1 MRNSSQ
7 DSNAGWNSMR
17 RSEDVEQEK
26 LLKCSK
32 KLYALTLLFML
43 TYVVLFCLPTPPSTS
58 CLAFFKALPCLTL
71 SLNAFTRYHFGER
84 KTLFTVLLSVS
95 FIFHALGDYL
105 LQIDIFTVGL
115 ASFLIAHLLNVCA
128 FITKADEN
136 KPFFFYSQRSNLDSS
151 IAGASSSSTPT
162 KKTPLMRD
170 AMRKENFL
178 HAKLFTPFLAYLIVV
193 VSILLT
199 VPPSPSISPLSSD
212 PVMTACVI
220 FYGLTLASCPWRAL
234 VRRKFCFV
242 TENQLIWTIVFIGY
256 CIYASSDTILSID
269 KFTYPLPEPARSILV
284 MSTYWIGQ
292 LLISTAVDAELPKAS
307 ILSLFFTS
315 DDMSNRFSLSFTNPT
330 TSTISSI
337 ASAPLLAPPEPP
349 TLEP

>member
-1 MRNSSQ
+1 
-7 DSNAGWNSMR
+7 
-17 RSEDVEQEK
+17 
-26 LLKCSK
+26 
-32 KLYALTLLFML
+32 ML
-43 TYVVLFCLPTPPSTS
+43 
-58 CLAFFKALPCLTL
+58 
-71 SLNAFTRYHFGER
+71 
-84 KTLFTVLLSVS
+84 
-95 FIFHALGDYL
+95 DYL
-105 LQIDIFTVGL
+105 LQIDFFMFGL

-136 KPFFFYSQRSNLDSS
+136 KPFFFHCERSALDSS
-151 IAGASSSSTPT
+151 IAGASSSTPT

-170 AMRKENFL
+170 AMRMENFL
-178 HAKLFTPFLAYLIVV
+178 HAELSVPFLAYLIVV

-199 VPPSPSISPLSSD
+199 VPPPISVSPLSSD

-234 VRRKFCFV
+234 VRRNFCFV
-242 TENQLIWTIVFIGY
+242 TENQLVWTVVFVGY

-307 ILSLFFTS
+307 ILSLFFDS
-315 DDMSNRFSLSFTNPT
+315 DSMANRFSLSFTTDPT
-330 TSTISSI
+330 ISTISSVP
-337 ASAPLLAPPEPP
+337 SAPLLPPQTFGP
-349 TLEP
+349 